1 MNFDFVVSELLKNL
15 FEEFQQWKLECEMGN
30 LRLVASY
37 LSF

>member
-1 MNFDFVVSELLKNL
+1 MNFNFVVPELLKNL
-15 FEEFQQWKLECEMGN
+15 FEEFQKRRLEWEMGN